1 MRMAS
6 ATDTASSTAEAATAM
21 SAGLRCVNCARKAQ
35 MPFNSLACSCFRLRS
50 AALGL
55 TPTKDSSTGSSTR
68 LVNTSTATPM
78 LALAASSW
86 MTRMSIS
93 ASTAKPTAS
102 HSSAVRPATN
112 RRRKV

>member
-55 TPTKDSSTGSSTR
+55 TPT
-68 LVNTSTATPM
+68 
-78 LALAASSW
+78 
-86 MTRMSIS
+86 
-93 ASTAKPTAS
+93 
-102 HSSAVRPATN
+102 
-112 RRRKV
+112 